1 LKKITLMKITDL
13 RNRFEREKGKR
24 IELENDIR
32 TLRISMRKNKKLI
45 QLMEE
50 AREIIRIVGI
60 ETQKQLQYH
69 ISDIASLA
77 LESIF
82 ENPYKLI
89 LEFIKRRNKIECDIA
104 FERDEIK
111 YDEPLENSGGGTI
124 DVSSY
129 ALRIA
134 SWSMERPQTRNIIIL
149 DEPLKNVSAEYQELA
164 SEMLKEVADKLNIQF
179 IIVTHNTVLTTY
191 ADRVFETTIRKGTT
205 NINRY

>member
-1 LKKITLMKITDL
+1 MKLIRI
-13 RNRFEREKGKR
+13 RNRLEQEKGKR

-32 TLRISMRKNKKLI
+32 SLRIKIRKNKKLI
-45 QLMEE
+45 EFMEE

-89 LEFIKRRNKIECDIA
+89 LEFLKRRNKIECDIL
-104 FERDEIK
+104 FERDGMR

-124 DVSSY
+124 DVATY

-149 DEPLKNVSAEYQELA
+149 DEPLKNVSTEYQELA

>member
-191 ADRVFETTIRKGTT
+191 ADRVFETSIRKRIT
-205 NINRY
+205 NVKTY

>member
-1 LKKITLMKITDL
+1 MRLIRI
-13 RNRFEREKGKR
+13 RNRLEQEKGKR

-32 TLRISMRKNKKLI
+32 GLRIKIRKNKKLI
-45 QLMEE
+45 GFMEE

-89 LEFIKRRNKIECDIA
+89 LEFLKRRNKIECDIL
-104 FERDEIK
+104 FERDEIR

-124 DVSSY
+124 DVATY

-179 IIVTHNTVLTTY
+179 IIVTHNTILTTY
-191 ADRVFETTIRKGTT
+191 ADRVFETNIRKDIT
-205 NINRY
+205 NINCY

>member
-1 LKKITLMKITDL
+1 MKITDL
-13 RNRFEREKGKR
+13 RNKFEREKGKR

-32 TLRISMRKNKKLI
+32 TLRINMRKNKKLI

-89 LEFIKRRNKIECDIA
+89 LEFIKRRNKIECDIL

-149 DEPLKNVSAEYQELA
+149 DEPLKNISAEYQELA

-191 ADRVFETTIRKGTT
+191 ADRVFEASIRKRIT
-205 NINRY
+205 NVKTY

>member
-1 LKKITLMKITDL
+1 MRLIRI
-13 RNRFEREKGKR
+13 RNRLEQEKGKR
-24 IELENDIR
+24 TELENDIR
-32 TLRISMRKNKKLI
+32 GLRIKIRKNKKLVEF
-45 QLMEE
+45 MEE

-89 LEFIKRRNKIECDIA
+89 LEFLKRRNKIECDIL
-104 FERDEIK
+104 FERDKIR

-124 DVSSY
+124 DVATY

-149 DEPLKNVSAEYQELA
+149 DEPLKNVSTEYQELA

-179 IIVTHNTVLTTY
+179 IIVTHNTILTTY
-191 ADRVFETTIRKGTT
+191 ADRVFETNIRKDIT

>member
-1 LKKITLMKITDL
+1 MKITDL

-104 FERDEIK
+104 FERDGIK

-191 ADRVFETTIRKGTT
+191 ADRVFETSIRKRIT
-205 NINRY
+205 NVKTY

>member
-1 LKKITLMKITDL
+1 MKLIKI
-13 RNRFEREKGKR
+13 RNRLEQEKGKR

-32 TLRISMRKNKKLI
+32 SLRIKIRKNKRLVEF
-45 QLMEE
+45 MEE

-89 LEFIKRRNKIECDIA
+89 LEFLKRRNKIECDIL
-104 FERDEIK
+104 FERDEIR

-124 DVSSY
+124 DVATY

-149 DEPLKNVSAEYQELA
+149 DEPLKNVSTEYQELA

-179 IIVTHNTVLTTY
+179 IIVTHNTILTTY
-191 ADRVFETTIRKGTT
+191 ADRVFETNIRKDIT
-205 NINRY
+205 NINSC